1 MSLSDKT
8 IAIYYHMPF
17 IIKND
22 HVLSNPVVGTFIESL
37 VPYFKKVFV
46 FGFECAIHHDRI
58 TYRLPENNKIVF
70 VSLGPE
76 GHFWDHFAKIRRLK
90 TRLKPYINK
99 IEILLLRV
107 PSHFGYLVWKFM
119 GKPVKTSLL
128 FIGNPYFTPAYS
140 NSHSYMYFFR
150 KFRSDLHDLRMK
162 RICKKSSTIV
172 FVNSQSLVDVWR
184 IKLETQVRLIH
195 TTSISKKDI
204 FPTME
209 NKKFLKSPYRLLFVG
224 RICND
229 KGIRE
234 LFEALKEL
242 NHENEERYILDI
254 LGPPGDLGGYSLNQ
268 LAKKYDV
275 QDDLLH
281 HGVIPFGEKL
291 FEFYR
296 AADAYILPSYH
307 EGMPH
312 AIWEAM
318 SQGTPVISTPVGGVG
333 DFLID
338 GEDALFI
345 KIRDCESIAKA
356 VKKLESSEFLRTTLI
371 ENGLKKV
378 TNITRESQAKK
389 IIIFMKKQWGSQI

>member
-1 MSLSDKT
+1 
-8 IAIYYHMPF
+8 MPF
-17 IIKND
+17 KITRDSI
-22 HVLSNPVVGTFIESL
+22 LTNPVIGAFIEPL
-37 VPYFKKVFV
+37 VPYFEKVIV
-46 FGFECAIHHDRI
+46 FGFECVDSHEST

-76 GHFWDHFAKIRRLK
+76 GQFWDHFTKIRRLK

-99 IEILLLRV
+99 IDILLLRV
-107 PSHFGYLVWKFM
+107 PSHLGYLVWKFM

-242 NHENEERYILDI
+242 NHKNDERYILDI
-254 LGPPGDLGGYSLNQ
+254 LGPSGDLGGLTPEQLSEKIGVQSLVN
-268 LAKKYDV
+268 
-275 QDDLLH
+275 H
-281 HGVIPFGEKL
+281 HGVISFGDEL
-291 FEFYR
+291 FQFYR
-296 AADAYILPSYH
+296 NADVFILPSYH

-333 DFLID
+333 DFFID
-338 GEDALFI
+338 GESILFL
-345 KIRDCESIAKA
+345 KVRDSKSIIEA
-356 VKKLESSEFLRTTLI
+356 VQKLKNDKTLQSTLI
-371 ENGLKKV
+371 KNGFKKSS
-378 TNITRESQAKK
+378 NITRESQSEE
-389 IIIFMKKQWGSQI
+389 IVSIMKSNWELE